1 MGPALHLLTLATL
14 FGHPPAGRADTNTY
28 ADRATR
34 GLVARAML
42 RHRLQDTTVQSY
54 SATLR
59 YRLSFGLGKRR
70 WADVPPV
77 AVEEQ
82 QGRVTWR
89 LPNDLRVDLDGRR
102 NASRMEGVN
111 LMSSFSRPWF
121 VPRTLG
127 DSIRIFGS
135 EAPER
140 AAPHPLAPGA
150 DQYYRYAATDS
161 VTIATA
167 SRRVTIRGVTVTPKH
182 ARGAFVT
189 GTLWLDVSSGDV
201 TRFTFRFVGTDLWA
215 TPDGPTAR
223 DSASARRESGFVS
236 RIVQLDADLEYG
248 LQDNAHWMPSR
259 QVLSGRITI
268 PFGVDAVVP
277 FEARTTFD
285 DYVINRGTQV
295 VFDAPFPD
303 SSRRRGATRETQ
315 QATRD
320 SLRNERRHGSA
331 DSLRGRDRMGFL
343 PNGGRYQI
351 HRAPADSLRAYAA
364 WGDSLTL
371 GDTDADRDRLRR
383 AFADLARMAD
393 ALPGE
398 MTGRRGAGLTWT
410 RIPDLIRYNRVEGTT
425 LGATART
432 SVPLSFTEAR
442 ATVRYGLADER
453 VMASVAV
460 VRDAPGGRTTLAV
473 HRDLVDLDP
482 FSRGLTFGN
491 SLRGIFV
498 GQDDGDYAL
507 AHGVR
512 WTHETALSTG
522 RELTVG
528 MLVEDQES
536 VATAAR
542 AGLPRV
548 VGSDGFFPANP
559 SVREG
564 LAIGA
569 TVRVD
574 HRRYGPSWSLIGDAL
589 AVAGEAGV
597 RAAIDVHLPQ
607 VVTNVL
613 SADVRAGASSSDV
626 IPQLG
631 FAVGGIHTVRGY
643 EHGTS
648 RGDAMWAVQLE
659 ASRPGRRAFTPFLF
673 VDAGQAGRLA
683 DFSAA
688 PVLAGAGVGVSIVG
702 GLVRAEL
709 SQPLRNAAGRGP
721 RFDLVFGS
729 PW

>member
-1 MGPALHLLTLATL
+1 MGPAVHLLTLATL
-14 FGHPPAGRADTNTY
+14 LGHPPAGRADTNTY

-34 GLVARAML
+34 ELVARAML

-59 YRLSFGLGKRR
+59 YRLSFGVGKRR

-77 AVEEQ
+77 AAEEQ
-82 QGRVTWR
+82 EGRLVWA

-102 NASRMEGVN
+102 SASRIEGVN
-111 LMSSFSRPWF
+111 LTSSFGRPWF

-127 DSIRIFGS
+127 DSIRVFGS

-140 AAPHPLAPGA
+140 AAPHPLAPDA
-150 DQYYRYAATDS
+150 DQFYRYAAGDS

-167 SRRVTIRGVTVTPKH
+167 GRRVTIRGVTVTPKQV
-182 ARGAFVT
+182 RGAFVT

-215 TPDGPTAR
+215 TPEGATSR
-223 DSASARRESGFVS
+223 DSAKARRESGLVS

-248 LQDNAHWMPSR
+248 LQDNAHWMPYR

-303 SSRRRGATRETQ
+303 STRRGAATRESRD
-315 QATRD
+315 ALRD
-320 SLRNERRHGSA
+320 SLRNERRSDTP
-331 DSLRGRDRMGFL
+331 DSLRPRNRTGYL
-343 PNGGRYQI
+343 ANGGRYQI
-351 HRAPADSLRAYAA
+351 HRAPADSLRDYAE

-398 MTGRRGAGLTWT
+398 MTGRPGAGLIWT
-410 RIPDLIRYNRVEGTT
+410 RIPDLIRYNRVQGTT
-425 LGATART
+425 LGATARI
-432 SVPLSFTEAR
+432 SVPISFTEAR

-453 VMASVAV
+453 VMARVAG
-460 VRDAPGGRTTLAV
+460 VRDAPSGRTTVAAY
-473 HRDLVDLDP
+473 RDLVDLDP
-482 FSRGLTFGN
+482 FARGLTLGN
-491 SLRGIFV
+491 SLRGILV
-498 GQDDGDYAL
+498 GRDAGDYAL

-512 WTHETALSTG
+512 WTHETALSSG
-522 RELTVG
+522 RELTIG
-528 MLVEDQES
+528 ALVEHHERVTS
-536 VATAAR
+536 SAR
-542 AGLPRV
+542 AALPRV

-559 SVREG
+559 AVREG
-564 LAIGA
+564 PAIGA
-569 TVRVD
+569 TFRLD

-589 AVAGEAGV
+589 SVTGEAGV
-597 RAAIDVHLPQ
+597 RAAIDVHLPK
-607 VVTNVL
+607 VVTNML
-613 SADVRAGASSSDV
+613 SADVRVGASSTDV

-659 ASRPGRRAFTPFLF
+659 ASRPGRRAFTPFVF

-688 PVLAGAGVGVSIVG
+688 PFLAGAGAGVSIVG

-709 SQPLRNAAGRGP
+709 SQPLRNAPRQGP

-729 PW
+729 PL